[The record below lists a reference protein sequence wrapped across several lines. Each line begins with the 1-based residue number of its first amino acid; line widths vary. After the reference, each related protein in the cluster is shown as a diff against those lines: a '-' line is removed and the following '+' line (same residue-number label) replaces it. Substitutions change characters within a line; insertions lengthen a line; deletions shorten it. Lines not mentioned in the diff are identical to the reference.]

1 MPLVLLLTDG
11 LMHFLHTR
19 VVCYH
24 YLEAVEVCRLEV
36 IWGASAPVDNVLV
49 LALTAQFTVPVGD
62 AQVVIH
68 HALTGATVPTH
79 CGEERLARKQK
90 KRQKGEGGEEAGGWG
105 GGGGSR
111 DKIRKLYTFYF
122 LQHSIHREEIE

>member
-1 MPLVLLLTDG
+1 MPLVLLLTNG

-19 VVCYH
+19 VACYH

-36 IWGASAPVDNVLV
+36 VRGASAPVDNVLV

-68 HALTGATVPTH
+68 HALTVATVLQH
-79 CGEERLARKQK
+79 RVEERLLWKKKQRRKWD
-90 KRQKGEGGEEAGGWG
+90 REAEAEEGEAETKLENC
-105 GGGGSR
+105 
-111 DKIRKLYTFYF
+111 IPFIFYNIQFTERK
-122 LQHSIHREEIE
+122 

>member
-1 MPLVLLLTDG
+1 MPLVLLLTNR

-36 IWGASAPVDNVLV
+36 VRGASAPVNNVLV

-68 HALTGATVPTH
+68 HALTVATVLQH
-79 CGEERLARKQK
+79 CVKERLSRKQK
-90 KRQKGEGGEEAGGWG
+90 QTQKWDREAEAEAEGWG
-105 GGGGSR
+105 R
-111 DKIRKLYTFYF
+111 QR
-122 LQHSIHREEIE
+122 QN